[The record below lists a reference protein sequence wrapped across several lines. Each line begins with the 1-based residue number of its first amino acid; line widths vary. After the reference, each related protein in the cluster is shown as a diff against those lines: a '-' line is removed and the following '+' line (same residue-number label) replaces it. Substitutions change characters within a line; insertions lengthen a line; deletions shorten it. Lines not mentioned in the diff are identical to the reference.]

1 MSTPAPNR
9 ERQRAAYLITFGCY
23 GSSLHGREGAVDR
36 EHNTVGNPF
45 LAESAERFAYEKRLM
60 TQKPYHL
67 DAPRRAAV
75 MAGLRT
81 ACKRRGWMLLAA
93 HVRPSHVHVV
103 VEADRNPE
111 LVMSALKAYASRK
124 LNESE
129 HDRRRW
135 ARHGSTWYLRSAAE
149 LRAAVYYVISKQ
161 GEAMET
167 FMPASS

>member
-1 MSTPAPNR
+1 
-9 ERQRAAYLITFGCY
+9 
-23 GSSLHGREGAVDR
+23 
-36 EHNTVGNPF
+36 
-45 LAESAERFAYEKRLM
+45 M

-67 DAPRRAAV
+67 DEPRRAAV
-75 MAGLRT
+75 MVGLRT
-81 ACKRRGWMLLAA
+81 ACNRRGWMLLAA

-129 HDRRRW
+129 HGRRRW
-135 ARHGSTWYLRSAAE
+135 ARHGSTRYLRSATE
-149 LRAAVYYVISKQ
+149 IRAAVDYVISKQ